1 MQTCNNCLASE
12 VSKYKDIQLLQKNS
26 KKTWTSV
33 FPLSFQQVVQ
43 PLCGLLENEGNYK
56 GILQNC
62 IWLTTD
68 ICITIYFSDHL
79 SGSQI
84 KQEKS

>member
-1 MQTCNNCLASE
+1 M
-12 VSKYKDIQLLQKNS
+12 
-26 KKTWTSV
+26 
-33 FPLSFQQVVQ
+33 VQ
-43 PLCGLLENEGNYK
+43 PLCGLWENEGNYK

-68 ICITIYFSDHL
+68 ICITIYFRDHL

-84 KQEKS
+84 EQEKS